1 MQYMFIYIN
10 INEVKKLKFE
20 RRENMHLPTYNN
32 LSDWHYILVVGF
44 VIFVNVLFS

>member
-32 LSDWHYILVVGF
+32 LSDWLHSRGRVRHF
-44 VIFVNVLFS
+44 C